1 MKTHRE
7 NKWSEAHALALIEKH
22 WQIAI
27 ITKEQDQRLTALG
40 LRSKL
45 MESARARWA
54 AAGIVF

>member
-1 MKTHRE
+1 L
-7 NKWSEAHALALIEKH
+7 SEAHALALIEKH

-27 ITKEQDQRLTALG
+27 ITKEEDQRLTALG

-45 MESARARWA
+45 MESAQARWA